1 MKNESKSL
9 IILCIYVIVMVGVLV
24 LSVYILNKP
33 SENAQI
39 DTDLNAYVS
48 KEEETKIIYVPIYS
62 EITSENEETTTPP
75 QRIKYFTVK
84 SYGEKIGIFNEEEIL
99 VDVIE
104 VYTKT
109 LPKADRELLEKGI
122 VVFSDVELRSIIE
135 DYTG

>member
-33 SENAQI
+33 SENVQI